1 LLILNAQ
8 ELRKATYEEVKE
20 LAEKGVELAK
30 KCTADESSDNQC
42 SESLSLIFGHLM
54 CHDNALIEKYG
65 YTACCAKEGAE
76 EEECFHALKNE
87 AVIPVYQHPPA
98 EEACKQYHDN
108 KVEEKHHFEYEV
120 ARRNPSANVAAIHAA
135 ADRHE
140 HALEECC
147 KAEDKDACIHEKAPA
162 NKILLKRDIAA
173 QQVACHILKHS
184 KDEMHTLKLA
194 NLAQKFP
201 KATAHDLEELAK
213 DIVHAHEECCKGHEV
228 ECLLA
233 RGDMIAHVCDHQE
246 KYSTKVHD
254 CCEKPWLDRA
264 DCLINVE
271 NDEKP
276 ADLSATVPEFLDKSA
291 CQKHAENKQDHQDRL
306 LTSYTKKAPQLEG
319 EELLKYT
326 KGFVGVANRCCNL
339 DEGHKL
345 KCAEENTG
353 LVLGS
358 ICARHDDHNINKQ
371 VCKCCSGH
379 YDDLREC
386 FGGLGVDPEYHAPA
400 FNADLFHLDEGICT
414 DAPEE
419 AQRKK
424 QTLLINMIKT
434 KPDITEEQLVS
445 AIVDF
450 QGLVTNC
457 CEAENHKV
465 CFDTELSQET
475 KIKTIKQAYELTG
488 EDFFDVL
495 LILNAQQVQQA
506 SYEEIKK
513 LADNGVELAKKCT
526 TDESSDKQCSDSL
539 SSTVGIP
546 LEQNIAI
553 QKVACHILK
562 HSKAEMYAMKLAN
575 LAQKFPKAENS
586 DLEILARDIVLSHDK
601 CCNGHEV
608 ECLLA
613 REEMLKK
620 HVAEN
625 LEVVKKNC
633 DAHSKLGDY
642 FFQNGLLTVY
652 TMKAPQLEAEELLMY
667 TRGFV
672 RVANKCCNLD
682 EGHKLKCAEEN
693 MGLVLG
699 SICLQHN
706 DYNINKQV
714 GKCCTG
720 PYDDLRECFGGLG
733 VDPEYHA
740 PAFNADLFH
749 LDEGIC
755 TDAPEEAQ
763 RKKQTLLINM
773 IKTKPDISEE
783 QLVSAIVDFQGLVTN
798 CCEADNHK
806 ACFDTETLDV
816 ATYDEVEKMVHEIME
831 LAKKCTPDE
840 LADPAC
846 RKPLVAPIK
855 LQLTES
861 SSLQEHICSIQKTFG
876 KRMVTKLVLYE
887 ISRRYPEFSSQS
899 LLRIDEVYE
908 AALEKCCK
916 LDNPTACLAQRTAR
930 VLGAICQ
937 RHEEHYINKQ
947 VGQCC
952 SDSYA
957 LRQQCFT
964 DLGVDQEYAPAPF
977 DPDSYTFPAEL
988 CSSNPEDQERNNQM
1002 AQGSLHHS
1010 PPPSYPH
1017 NNDPVS
1023 VYALYSQILQ
1033 KATLQDVTKLRDN
1046 IVALAEKCAADEQ
1059 SDLACVKPLVPD
1071 ISQQLQTTLAV
1082 QINRCGVLK
1091 TYGEPTVKA
1100 LKIIKLAP
1108 KFLKAD
1114 LATASKIG
1122 TDAAHTYAECCR
1134 GDTLQCFLDGEE
1146 QLEKLIADS
1155 KAVVTAACTRHSK
1168 LGNYAFQNMLLTR
1181 YTKKAPQ
1188 LEFAD
1193 LHEYTKQLTSIADKC
1208 CNQDD
1213 GYRLKCSEGNVD
1225 IVLGAICQQHAV
1237 YYINRQISRC
1247 CSGSYPFRRECFSG
1261 LGTDPDYFPV
1271 PFNPELFTFHEDLC
1285 LANPEEQQT
1294 MKQMFLVFLVKHKL
1308 SITDE
1313 QLLNVNV
1320 KFTGMVAKCCDAN
1333 NHEECFSV

>member
-1 LLILNAQ
+1 MKWVTVISCLFLLSFAESRGLPRRARDVEIKTIKQAYALTGEDFFDALLILNAQ

-291 CQKHAENKQDHQDRL
+291 CQKHAENKQDHQDSFTYEYARRHPEFSIQLLGRLTDGYEDLLVRCCAMEHPETCLPEGEEMLKKHVAETLEVVKKNCDAHSKLGDYFFHNEL

-465 CFDTELSQET
+465 CFDTE
-475 KIKTIKQAYELTG
+475 
-488 EDFFDVL
+488 
-495 LILNAQQVQQA
+495 
-506 SYEEIKK
+506 
-513 LADNGVELAKKCT
+513 
-526 TDESSDKQCSDSL
+526 
-539 SSTVGIP
+539 
-546 LEQNIAI
+546 
-553 QKVACHILK
+553 
-562 HSKAEMYAMKLAN
+562 
-575 LAQKFPKAENS
+575 FPK
-586 DLEILARDIVLSHDK
+586 LIV
-601 CCNGHEV
+601 
-608 ECLLA
+608 
-613 REEMLKK
+613 
-620 HVAEN
+620 
-625 LEVVKKNC
+625 
-633 DAHSKLGDY
+633 KLR
-642 FFQNGLLTVY
+642 
-652 TMKAPQLEAEELLMY
+652 A
-667 TRGFV
+667 
-672 RVANKCCNLD
+672 
-682 EGHKLKCAEEN
+682 
-693 MGLVLG
+693 
-699 SICLQHN
+699 
-706 DYNINKQV
+706 
-714 GKCCTG
+714 
-720 PYDDLRECFGGLG
+720 
-733 VDPEYHA
+733 
-740 PAFNADLFH
+740 
-749 LDEGIC
+749 
-755 TDAPEEAQ
+755 
-763 RKKQTLLINM
+763 
-773 IKTKPDISEE
+773 
-783 QLVSAIVDFQGLVTN
+783 
-798 CCEADNHK
+798 
-806 ACFDTETLDV
+806 
-816 ATYDEVEKMVHEIME
+816 
-831 LAKKCTPDE
+831 
-840 LADPAC
+840 
-846 RKPLVAPIK
+846 
-855 LQLTES
+855 
-861 SSLQEHICSIQKTFG
+861 
-876 KRMVTKLVLYE
+876 
-887 ISRRYPEFSSQS
+887 
-899 LLRIDEVYE
+899 
-908 AALEKCCK
+908 
-916 LDNPTACLAQRTAR
+916 
-930 VLGAICQ
+930 
-937 RHEEHYINKQ
+937 
-947 VGQCC
+947 
-952 SDSYA
+952 
-957 LRQQCFT
+957 
-964 DLGVDQEYAPAPF
+964 DLGV
-977 DPDSYTFPAEL
+977 L
-988 CSSNPEDQERNNQM
+988 
-1002 AQGSLHHS
+1002 
-1010 PPPSYPH
+1010 
-1017 NNDPVS
+1017 
-1023 VYALYSQILQ
+1023 
-1033 KATLQDVTKLRDN
+1033 
-1046 IVALAEKCAADEQ
+1046 
-1059 SDLACVKPLVPD
+1059 
-1071 ISQQLQTTLAV
+1071 
-1082 QINRCGVLK
+1082 
-1091 TYGEPTVKA
+1091 
-1100 LKIIKLAP
+1100 
-1108 KFLKAD
+1108 
-1114 LATASKIG
+1114 
-1122 TDAAHTYAECCR
+1122 
-1134 GDTLQCFLDGEE
+1134 
-1146 QLEKLIADS
+1146 
-1155 KAVVTAACTRHSK
+1155 
-1168 LGNYAFQNMLLTR
+1168 
-1181 YTKKAPQ
+1181 
-1188 LEFAD
+1188 
-1193 LHEYTKQLTSIADKC
+1193 
-1208 CNQDD
+1208 
-1213 GYRLKCSEGNVD
+1213 
-1225 IVLGAICQQHAV
+1225 
-1237 YYINRQISRC
+1237 
-1247 CSGSYPFRRECFSG
+1247 
-1261 LGTDPDYFPV
+1261 
-1271 PFNPELFTFHEDLC
+1271 
-1285 LANPEEQQT
+1285 
-1294 MKQMFLVFLVKHKL
+1294 
-1308 SITDE
+1308 
-1313 QLLNVNV
+1313 
-1320 KFTGMVAKCCDAN
+1320 
-1333 NHEECFSV
+1333 